1 MEDIHRVFTGNK
13 SDKILGYL
21 QRFPAGARLIFTYA
35 AKNPGMFIE
44 AMPVTRLLR
53 HNKNVSRHRLDIA
66 RLQTLLQDHN
76 PGQDIGAPPAGSH
89 IWRAGPAHERI

>member
-1 MEDIHRVFTGNK
+1 
-13 SDKILGYL
+13 
-21 QRFPAGARLIFTYA
+21 
-35 AKNPGMFIE
+35 MFIE

-76 PGQDIGAPPAGSH
+76 PGQAIGAATCRQPYLESRPGA
-89 IWRAGPAHERI
+89 